1 MQDVDPGWR
10 FATAEPRHRQ
20 SSSCI
25 EVMIPDP
32 NSKSSVIFWRMSA
45 LDLLSVVFLFPQDP
59 VNIAATVRAMK
70 NMGVG
75 DLRLVRPCPYD
86 PFRIEG
92 VAHGTRDLVEKI
104 RHFDSLDYALADCHR
119 IIAFAGK
126 RRSAKWERIPP
137 RTVAE
142 RHLPELEA
150 GHRVALLFGQ
160 EDHGL
165 PNEALDRAQVLC
177 MIPTTEHA
185 SLNLAQAVLVAL
197 YEFHLAAGD
206 ATRRIDAHRH
216 QAGPA
221 THEEWE
227 RMFTDAEAALDAVAF
242 FRTRNPELVMRSLR
256 SLAFRAKPDARE
268 VTMLR
273 AVAIEV
279 QRTVDRITRGLAK
292 GPWRR
297 RDDAGGAPAAAAD
310 APAADAAR
318 RSDPEP

>member
-1 MQDVDPGWR
+1 MP
-10 FATAEPRHRQ
+10 T
-20 SSSCI
+20 
-25 EVMIPDP
+25 
-32 NSKSSVIFWRMSA
+32 
-45 LDLLSVVFLFPQDP
+45 LDLLTVVLAFPQDP

-70 NMGVG
+70 NMGVA
-75 DLRLVRPCPYD
+75 DLRLVQPCPYD

-92 VAHGTRDLVEKI
+92 VAHGTRDVVERI
-104 RHFDSLDYALADCHR
+104 RHFDTLDEALADCHR
-119 IIAFAGK
+119 VVAFAGK
-126 RRSAKWERIPP
+126 RRSAKWERLTP
-137 RTVAE
+137 RAVAE
-142 RHLPELEA
+142 RYVEDLGA

-165 PNEALDRAQVLC
+165 PNDALDRAQVLC
-177 MIPTTEHA
+177 MIPTTEHS

-206 ATRRIDAHRH
+206 ATRRVDAHRH
-216 QAGPA
+216 QSGPA

-227 RMFTDAEAALDAVAF
+227 RMFEDAERALDAVAF

-273 AVAIEV
+273 AIAIEV
-279 QRTVDRITRGLAK
+279 QRTVDRITRGLDK

-297 RDDAGGAPAAAAD
+297 RAGPSH
-310 APAADAAR
+310 P
-318 RSDPEP
+318 PEEG